1 MNLIEKTR
9 ALKTVPGVNP
19 DMAIDLFADI
29 AKFEEMLAGY
39 QAGRIEEDVFVS
51 SASTTAYTASVRA
64 APIRWS
70 G

>member
-29 AKFEEMLAGY
+29 AKY
-39 QAGRIEEDVFVS
+39 
-51 SASTTAYTASVRA
+51 
-64 APIRWS
+64 
-70 G
+70 